1 MHCIYD
7 YKDISINKIEKIAL
21 ELLRLIAADYVSQ
34 QVINELRSEGIYSIK
49 NSPNVHVNV
58 VLVST
63 DKGADNVN
71 KILETHACTR
81 RNVVI
86 KMNPELRIKEES
98 DIFSILSFQA
108 DSNPYLELK
117 KFLRLYK
124 ICIEKHSMICFD
136 LSDFL
141 ILIRGRNVIST
152 HSYVYNK
159 DITDALVHLKSI
171 CIKENGRYLLAITI
185 AGYDN
190 NEMEKMMLPVS
201 DYMETFP
208 DKSIF
213 HFTITE
219 AIPKTLTLFTSI
231 PL

>member
-1 MHCIYD
+1 M
-7 YKDISINKIEKIAL
+7 EKIAL
-21 ELLRLIAADYVSQ
+21 ESLRLIAADFVSQ
-34 QVINELRSEGIYSIK
+34 QVIDELCSEGIYSIK
-49 NSPNVHVNV
+49 NSTNVHVNV

-71 KILETHACTR
+71 EILETHACGR

-86 KMNPELRIKEES
+86 KTNPGLCIKEES
-98 DIFSILSFQA
+98 DIFSILSFLA
-108 DSNPYLELK
+108 DSNPYIELK
-117 KFLRLYK
+117 KFLQLYD
-124 ICIEKHSMICFD
+124 ICIEKHSMVCFD

-152 HSYVYNK
+152 HSYVYKK
-159 DITDALVHLKSI
+159 DITDALAHLKSI

>member
-1 MHCIYD
+1 M
-7 YKDISINKIEKIAL
+7 EKIAL
-21 ELLRLIAADYVSQ
+21 ESLRLIAADYVSQ

-49 NSPNVHVNV
+49 NSPNVHINV

-71 KILETHACTR
+71 KILETHACAR

-86 KMNPELRIKEES
+86 KMNPELSIKEES

-117 KFLRLYK
+117 KFLQLYN

-141 ILIRGRNVIST
+141 IIIRGRNVIST
-152 HSYVYNK
+152 HSYVYK
-159 DITDALVHLKSI
+159 EDITDALEHIKSI
-171 CIKENGRYLLAITI
+171 YIKENGRYILAITI
-185 AGYDN
+185 ANDYTD
-190 NEMEKMMLPVS
+190 EMKKITLP
-201 DYMETFP
+201 
-208 DKSIF
+208 
-213 HFTITE
+213 
-219 AIPKTLTLFTSI
+219 
-231 PL
+231 

>member
-1 MHCIYD
+1 M
-7 YKDISINKIEKIAL
+7 EKIAL
-21 ELLRLIAADYVSQ
+21 ESLRLIAADYVSQ
-34 QVINELRSEGIYSIK
+34 QVINEFRTEGIYSIK
-49 NSPNVHVNV
+49 NSPNVYVNV

-63 DKGADNVN
+63 DKGADNIN
-71 KILETHACTR
+71 EILETHACTR

-86 KMNPELRIKEES
+86 KMNPELSIKEES

-117 KFLRLYK
+117 KFLQLYN

-141 ILIRGRNVIST
+141 IIIRGRNVISI
-152 HSYVYNK
+152 HSYVYKK
-159 DITDALVHLKSI
+159 DIRDALEHIKSI
-171 CIKENGRYLLAITI
+171 YIKENGRYLLAITM
-185 AGYDN
+185 ATYDD
-190 NEMEKMMLPVS
+190 NEMKKMMPPLS
-201 DYMETFP
+201 DYMESFP

-213 HFTITE
+213 NFTITK
-219 AIPKTLTLFTSI
+219 ATPKTLSLFTSI

>member
-1 MHCIYD
+1 M
-7 YKDISINKIEKIAL
+7 EKIAL
-21 ELLRLIAADYVSQ
+21 ESLRLIAADYVSQ
-34 QVINELRSEGIYSIK
+34 QVIDELCSEGIYSIK
-49 NSPNVHVNV
+49 NSTNVHVNV

-71 KILETHACTR
+71 KILETHARAR

-86 KMNPELRIKEES
+86 KTNPGLCIKEES
-98 DIFSILSFQA
+98 DIVSILSFLA
-108 DSNPYLELK
+108 DSNPYIELK
-117 KFLRLYK
+117 KFLQLYD
-124 ICIEKHSMICFD
+124 ICIEKHSMVCFD

-152 HSYVYNK
+152 HSYVYKK
-159 DITDALVHLKSI
+159 DITDALAHLKSI

-185 AGYDN
+185 ANYDN

>member
-1 MHCIYD
+1 M
-7 YKDISINKIEKIAL
+7 EKIAL
-21 ELLRLIAADYVSQ
+21 KSLRLIAADYVSQ
-34 QVINELRSEGIYSIK
+34 QVINEFRSEGIYSIK

-71 KILETHACTR
+71 EILETHACIR

-86 KMNPELRIKEES
+86 KMNPELSIKEES

-108 DSNPYLELK
+108 DSNPYLELI
-117 KFLRLYK
+117 KFLQLYN

-141 ILIRGRNVIST
+141 ILIRGMNVIYT
-152 HSYVYNK
+152 HLYVYKK
-159 DITDALVHLKSI
+159 DITEALAHLKSI
-171 CIKENGRYLLAITI
+171 YIKENGRYLLAITI

-190 NEMEKMMLPVS
+190 NEMEKMMLLVS
-201 DYMETFP
+201 DYMVSSP

-213 HFTITE
+213 NFTITE
-219 AIPKTLTLFTSI
+219 ATPKTLTLFTSV

>member
-1 MHCIYD
+1 M
-7 YKDISINKIEKIAL
+7 EKIAL
-21 ELLRLIAADYVSQ
+21 ESLRLIAADYVSQ

-63 DKGADNVN
+63 DKGADSVN
-71 KILETHACTR
+71 EILETHACTR

-86 KMNPELRIKEES
+86 KMNPELSIKEES

-117 KFLRLYK
+117 KFLQLYN
-124 ICIEKHSMICFD
+124 ICIEKHGLLCFD
-136 LSDFL
+136 LSDFS

-152 HSYVYNK
+152 HSYVYKK
-159 DITDALVHLKSI
+159 DITDALAHLKSI
-171 CIKENGRYLLAITI
+171 CIKENGRYLLAITM
-185 AGYDN
+185 AGYDD
-190 NEMEKMMLPVS
+190 NEMKKMMPPLN
-201 DYMETFP
+201 DYIETLP

-213 HFTITE
+213 NFTITE
-219 AIPKTLTLFTSI
+219 ATPKTLTLFTSI

>member
-1 MHCIYD
+1 M
-7 YKDISINKIEKIAL
+7 EKIAL
-21 ELLRLIAADYVSQ
+21 KSLRLIAADYVSQ
-34 QVINELRSEGIYSIK
+34 QVINEFRSEGIYSIK

-71 KILETHACTR
+71 EILETHACIR

-86 KMNPELRIKEES
+86 KMNPELSIKEES

-108 DSNPYLELK
+108 DSNPYLELI
-117 KFLRLYK
+117 KFLQLYN

-141 ILIRGRNVIST
+141 ILIRGRNVIYT
-152 HSYVYNK
+152 HLYVYKK
-159 DITDALVHLKSI
+159 DITEALAHLKSI
-171 CIKENGRYLLAITI
+171 YIKENGRYLLAITI

-190 NEMEKMMLPVS
+190 NEMEKMMLLVS
-201 DYMETFP
+201 DYMVSSP

-213 HFTITE
+213 NFTITE
-219 AIPKTLTLFTSI
+219 ATPKKLTLFTSV

>member
-1 MHCIYD
+1 M
-7 YKDISINKIEKIAL
+7 EKIAL
-21 ELLRLIAADYVSQ
+21 ESLRLIAADYVSQ
-34 QVINELRSEGIYSIK
+34 QVIDELRSEGIYSIK

-63 DKGADNVN
+63 DKGADNIN
-71 KILETHACTR
+71 EILETHACAR

-86 KMNPELRIKEES
+86 TMNPELSIKEES

-117 KFLRLYK
+117 KLLQLYN

-141 ILIRGRNVIST
+141 IIIRGRNVISI

-159 DITDALVHLKSI
+159 DITEALAHLKSI
-171 CIKENGRYLLAITI
+171 YIKENGRYILAITI
-185 AGYDN
+185 ANDYTD
-190 NEMEKMMLPVS
+190 EMKKITLPEKMMSPLS
-201 DYMETFP
+201 DYMESFP

-213 HFTITE
+213 NFTITK
-219 AIPKTLTLFTSI
+219 ATPKTLSLFTSV

>member
-1 MHCIYD
+1 M
-7 YKDISINKIEKIAL
+7 EKIAL
-21 ELLRLIAADYVSQ
+21 ESLRLIAADYVSQ
-34 QVINELRSEGIYSIK
+34 QVINEFRTEGIYSIK
-49 NSPNVHVNV
+49 NSPNVYVNV

-71 KILETHACTR
+71 KILETHARAR

-86 KMNPELRIKEES
+86 KMNPELSIKEES

-117 KFLRLYK
+117 KFLQLYN
-124 ICIEKHSMICFD
+124 ICIEKHGILCFD

-141 ILIRGRNVIST
+141 IVIRGRNVIST
-152 HSYVYNK
+152 HSYVYKK
-159 DITDALVHLKSI
+159 DITDALEHIKSI
-171 CIKENGRYLLAITI
+171 YIKENGRYLLAITI
-185 AGYDN
+185 AGYLN
-190 NEMEKMMLPVS
+190 NEMGKKMMPPLN
-201 DYMETFP
+201 DYIETLP

-213 HFTITE
+213 NFTITE
-219 AIPKTLTLFTSI
+219 ATPKTLSLFTSV

>member
-1 MHCIYD
+1 M
-7 YKDISINKIEKIAL
+7 EKIAL
-21 ELLRLIAADYVSQ
+21 ESLRLIAADYVSQ
-34 QVINELRSEGIYSIK
+34 QVIKEFRTEGIYSIK

-71 KILETHACTR
+71 KILETHARAR

-86 KMNPELRIKEES
+86 KMNPELSIKEES

-117 KFLRLYK
+117 KFLQLYN
-124 ICIEKHSMICFD
+124 ICIEKHGILCFD
-136 LSDFL
+136 LSDFS

-152 HSYVYNK
+152 HSYVYKK
-159 DITDALVHLKSI
+159 DITDALEHIKSI
-171 CIKENGRYLLAITI
+171 YIKENGRYLLAITI
-185 AGYDN
+185 ANDYTD
-190 NEMEKMMLPVS
+190 EMKVITLPEKIMLPVG
-201 DYMETFP
+201 DYIEAFP
-208 DKSIF
+208 DKSLLYL
-213 HFTITE
+213 TITI
-219 AIPKTLTLFTSI
+219 ATPKTLTLFTSI

>member
-1 MHCIYD
+1 M
-7 YKDISINKIEKIAL
+7 EKIAL
-21 ELLRLIAADYVSQ
+21 ESLRLIAADYVSQ
-34 QVINELRSEGIYSIK
+34 QVIKEFRTEGIYSIK

-71 KILETHACTR
+71 KILETHARAR

-86 KMNPELRIKEES
+86 KMNPELSIKEES

-117 KFLRLYK
+117 KFLQLYN
-124 ICIEKHSMICFD
+124 ICIEKHGILCFD
-136 LSDFL
+136 LSDFS

-159 DITDALVHLKSI
+159 DITDALEHIKSI
-171 CIKENGRYLLAITI
+171 YIKENGRYLLAITM
-185 AGYDN
+185 AGYDD
-190 NEMEKMMLPVS
+190 NEMKKMMPPLN
-201 DYMETFP
+201 DYIETLP

-213 HFTITE
+213 NFTITE
-219 AIPKTLTLFTSI
+219 ATPKTLTLFTSI

>member
-1 MHCIYD
+1 M
-7 YKDISINKIEKIAL
+7 EKIAL
-21 ELLRLIAADYVSQ
+21 ESLRLIAADYVSQ

-49 NSPNVHVNV
+49 NSPNVYVNV

-71 KILETHACTR
+71 KILETHARAR

-86 KMNPELRIKEES
+86 KMNPELSIKEES

-117 KFLRLYK
+117 KFLQLYN
-124 ICIEKHSMICFD
+124 ICIEKHGLLCFD
-136 LSDFL
+136 LSDFS

-159 DITDALVHLKSI
+159 DITDALEHIKSI
-171 CIKENGRYLLAITI
+171 YIKENGRYLLAITI
-185 AGYDN
+185 ANDYTD
-190 NEMEKMMLPVS
+190 EMKVITLPEKIMLPVG
-201 DYMETFP
+201 DYIETFP
-208 DKSIF
+208 DKSLLYL
-213 HFTITE
+213 TITI
-219 AIPKTLTLFTSI
+219 ATPKTLTLFTSV

>member
-1 MHCIYD
+1 M
-7 YKDISINKIEKIAL
+7 EKIAL
-21 ELLRLIAADYVSQ
+21 ESLRLIAADYVSQ
-34 QVINELRSEGIYSIK
+34 QVIDELRSEGIYSIK

-63 DKGADNVN
+63 DKGADNIN
-71 KILETHACTR
+71 EILETHARAR

-86 KMNPELRIKEES
+86 TMNPEFSIKEES

-117 KFLRLYK
+117 KFLQLYN
-124 ICIEKHSMICFD
+124 ICIEKHGILCFD

-141 ILIRGRNVIST
+141 IVIRGRNVIST
-152 HSYVYNK
+152 HSYVYKK
-159 DITDALVHLKSI
+159 DITDALAHLKSI

-190 NEMEKMMLPVS
+190 NEMEKMMLSVS

>member
-1 MHCIYD
+1 M
-7 YKDISINKIEKIAL
+7 EKIAL
-21 ELLRLIAADYVSQ
+21 ESLRLIAADYVSQ

-49 NSPNVHVNV
+49 NSPNVHINV

-71 KILETHACTR
+71 KILETHARAR

-86 KMNPELRIKEES
+86 KMNPELSIKEES

-117 KFLRLYK
+117 KFLQLYN
-124 ICIEKHSMICFD
+124 ICIEKHGILCFD

-141 ILIRGRNVIST
+141 IVIRGRNVIST

-159 DITDALVHLKSI
+159 DITDALEHIKSI
-171 CIKENGRYLLAITI
+171 YIKENGRYLLAITI
-185 AGYDN
+185 ANDYTD
-190 NEMEKMMLPVS
+190 EMKVITLPEKIMLPVG
-201 DYMETFP
+201 DYIETFP
-208 DKSIF
+208 DKSLLYL
-213 HFTITE
+213 TITI
-219 AIPKTLTLFTSI
+219 ATPKTLTLFTSV

>member
-1 MHCIYD
+1 M
-7 YKDISINKIEKIAL
+7 EKIAL
-21 ELLRLIAADYVSQ
+21 ESLRLIAADYVSQ

-49 NSPNVHVNV
+49 NNPNVHVNV

-71 KILETHACTR
+71 KILETHARAR

-86 KMNPELRIKEES
+86 KMNPELSIKEES

-117 KFLRLYK
+117 KFLQLYN
-124 ICIEKHSMICFD
+124 ICIEKHGILCFD
-136 LSDFL
+136 LSDFS

-159 DITDALVHLKSI
+159 DITDALEHIKSI
-171 CIKENGRYLLAITI
+171 YIKENGRYLLAITI
-185 AGYDN
+185 ANDYTD
-190 NEMEKMMLPVS
+190 EMKVITLPEKIMLPVG
-201 DYMETFP
+201 DYIEAFP
-208 DKSIF
+208 DKSLLYL
-213 HFTITE
+213 TITI
-219 AIPKTLTLFTSI
+219 ATPKTLTLFTSV

>member
-1 MHCIYD
+1 M
-7 YKDISINKIEKIAL
+7 EKIAL
-21 ELLRLIAADYVSQ
+21 ESLRLIAADYVSQ
-34 QVINELRSEGIYSIK
+34 QVIDELRSEGIYSIK
-49 NSPNVHVNV
+49 NSPNVYVNV

-71 KILETHACTR
+71 KILETHARAR

-86 KMNPELRIKEES
+86 TMNPELSIKEES

-117 KFLRLYK
+117 KFLQLYN

-141 ILIRGRNVIST
+141 IVIRGRNVIST
-152 HSYVYNK
+152 HSYVYK
-159 DITDALVHLKSI
+159 EDITDALEHIKSI
-171 CIKENGRYLLAITI
+171 YIKENGRYLLAITI
-185 AGYDN
+185 ANDYTD
-190 NEMEKMMLPVS
+190 EMKVITLPEKIMLPVG
-201 DYMETFP
+201 DYIETFP
-208 DKSIF
+208 DKSLLYL
-213 HFTITE
+213 TITI
-219 AIPKTLTLFTSI
+219 ATPKTLTLFTSV

>member
-1 MHCIYD
+1 M
-7 YKDISINKIEKIAL
+7 EKIAL
-21 ELLRLIAADYVSQ
+21 ESLRLIATDYVNQ
-34 QVINELRSEGIYSIK
+34 QVINLLRSEDIYSIK

-58 VLVST
+58 VLMST

-71 KILETHACTR
+71 EILEAHARAR

-86 KMNPELRIKEES
+86 IMNPELSIKEES

-117 KFLRLYK
+117 KFLQLYN
-124 ICIEKHSMICFD
+124 ICIEKHGLLCFD
-136 LSDFL
+136 LSDFS

-152 HSYVYNK
+152 HSYVYKK
-159 DITDALVHLKSI
+159 DITEALAHLKSI
-171 CIKENGRYLLAITI
+171 YIKENGRYLLAITI
-185 AGYDN
+185 ASYDN
-190 NEMEKMMLPVS
+190 NVMEKKMLPVG

-208 DKSIF
+208 DKSILYL
-213 HFTITE
+213 TITI
-219 AIPKTLTLFTSI
+219 ATPKTLTLFTSV

>member
-1 MHCIYD
+1 M
-7 YKDISINKIEKIAL
+7 EKIAL
-21 ELLRLIAADYVSQ
+21 KSLRLIAADYVSQ
-34 QVINELRSEGIYSIK
+34 QVINEFSSEGIYSIK

-71 KILETHACTR
+71 EILETHACIR

-86 KMNPELRIKEES
+86 KMNPELSIKEES

-108 DSNPYLELK
+108 DSNPYLELI
-117 KFLRLYK
+117 KFLQLYN

-141 ILIRGRNVIST
+141 ILIRGMNVIYT
-152 HSYVYNK
+152 HLYVYKK
-159 DITDALVHLKSI
+159 DITEALAHLKSI
-171 CIKENGRYLLAITI
+171 YIKENGRYLLAITI

-190 NEMEKMMLPVS
+190 NEMEKMMLLVS
-201 DYMETFP
+201 DYMVSSP

-213 HFTITE
+213 NFTITE
-219 AIPKTLTLFTSI
+219 ATPKTLTLFTSV

>member
-1 MHCIYD
+1 M
-7 YKDISINKIEKIAL
+7 EKIAL
-21 ELLRLIAADYVSQ
+21 ESLRLIAADYVSQ
-34 QVINELRSEGIYSIK
+34 QVINEFRTEGIYSIK
-49 NSPNVHVNV
+49 NSPNVYINV

-63 DKGADNVN
+63 DKGADNIN
-71 KILETHACTR
+71 EILETHACAR

-86 KMNPELRIKEES
+86 KMNPELSIKEES

-117 KFLRLYK
+117 KFLQLYNV
-124 ICIEKHSMICFD
+124 CIEKHSMICFD

-152 HSYVYNK
+152 HSYLYEK
-159 DITDALVHLKSI
+159 DITEALAHLKSI
-171 CIKENGRYLLAITI
+171 YIKENGRYLLAITI
-185 AGYDN
+185 ASYEKDK
-190 NEMEKMMLPVS
+190 MEKMMLPVGE
-201 DYMETFP
+201 YMETFP

-213 HFTITE
+213 NFTITK
-219 AIPKTLTLFTSI
+219 ATPKTLTLFTSI

>member
-1 MHCIYD
+1 M
-7 YKDISINKIEKIAL
+7 EKIAL
-21 ELLRLIAADYVSQ
+21 ESLRLIAADYVSQ
-34 QVINELRSEGIYSIK
+34 QVINELCSEGIYSIN

-63 DKGADNVN
+63 YKGADNVN
-71 KILETHACTR
+71 KILETHARAR

-86 KMNPELRIKEES
+86 KMNPELSIKEES

-117 KFLRLYK
+117 KFLQLYN
-124 ICIEKHSMICFD
+124 ICIEKHGILCFD
-136 LSDFL
+136 LSDFS

-159 DITDALVHLKSI
+159 DITDALEHIKSI
-171 CIKENGRYLLAITI
+171 YIKENGRYLLAITI
-185 AGYDN
+185 ANDYTD
-190 NEMEKMMLPVS
+190 EMKVITLPEKIMLPVG
-201 DYMETFP
+201 DYIEAFP
-208 DKSIF
+208 DKSLLYL
-213 HFTITE
+213 TITI
-219 AIPKTLTLFTSI
+219 ATPKTLTLFTSV

>member
-1 MHCIYD
+1 M
-7 YKDISINKIEKIAL
+7 EKIAL
-21 ELLRLIAADYVSQ
+21 ESLRLIAADYVSQ
-34 QVINELRSEGIYSIK
+34 QVIDELRSEGIYSIK

-63 DKGADNVN
+63 DKGADNIN
-71 KILETHACTR
+71 EILETHARAR

-86 KMNPELRIKEES
+86 KMNPELSIKEES

-117 KFLRLYK
+117 KFLQLYN
-124 ICIEKHSMICFD
+124 ICIEKHGIVCFD

-141 ILIRGRNVIST
+141 IVIRGRNVIST
-152 HSYVYNK
+152 HSYVYKK
-159 DITDALVHLKSI
+159 DITDALAHLKSI

-185 AGYDN
+185 ANYDN

-219 AIPKTLTLFTSI
+219 ATPKTLTLFTSI

>member
-1 MHCIYD
+1 M
-7 YKDISINKIEKIAL
+7 EKIAL
-21 ELLRLIAADYVSQ
+21 ESLRLIAADYVSQ

-49 NSPNVHVNV
+49 NNPNVHVNV

-63 DKGADNVN
+63 DKGADSVN
-71 KILETHACTR
+71 KILETHARAR

-86 KMNPELRIKEES
+86 KMNPELSIKEES

-117 KFLRLYK
+117 KFLQLYN

-141 ILIRGRNVIST
+141 IIIRGRNVISI
-152 HSYVYNK
+152 HSYVYKK
-159 DITDALVHLKSI
+159 DITDALEHIKSI
-171 CIKENGRYLLAITI
+171 IKENGRYLLAITI
-185 AGYDN
+185 AGYLN
-190 NEMEKMMLPVS
+190 NEMEKKMMPPLN
-201 DYMETFP
+201 DYIETLP

-213 HFTITE
+213 NFTITE
-219 AIPKTLTLFTSI
+219 ATPKTLTLFTSV

>member
-1 MHCIYD
+1 M
-7 YKDISINKIEKIAL
+7 EKIAL
-21 ELLRLIAADYVSQ
+21 ESLRLIAADYVSQ
-34 QVINELRSEGIYSIK
+34 QVIDELCSEGIYSIK
-49 NSPNVHVNV
+49 NSTNVHVNV

-71 KILETHACTR
+71 EILETHARAR

-86 KMNPELRIKEES
+86 KTNPGLCIKEES

-117 KFLRLYK
+117 KFLQLYN
-124 ICIEKHSMICFD
+124 ICIENHGILCFD

-152 HSYVYNK
+152 HSYVYKK
-159 DITDALVHLKSI
+159 DITDALAHLKSI
-171 CIKENGRYLLAITI
+171 CIKENGRYILAITI
-185 AGYDN
+185 ANDYTD
-190 NEMEKMMLPVS
+190 EMKKITLPEKMMSPLS
-201 DYMETFP
+201 DYMESFP

>member
-1 MHCIYD
+1 M
-7 YKDISINKIEKIAL
+7 EKIAL
-21 ELLRLIAADYVSQ
+21 KSLRQIAADYVSQ
-34 QVINELRSEGIYSIK
+34 QVINEFRSEGIYSIK

-71 KILETHACTR
+71 EILETHACIR

-86 KMNPELRIKEES
+86 KMNPELSIKEES

-108 DSNPYLELK
+108 DSNPYLELI
-117 KFLRLYK
+117 KFLQLYN

-141 ILIRGRNVIST
+141 ILIRGRNVIYT
-152 HSYVYNK
+152 HLYVYKK
-159 DITDALVHLKSI
+159 DITEALAHLKSI
-171 CIKENGRYLLAITI
+171 YIKENGRYLLAITI

-190 NEMEKMMLPVS
+190 NEMEKMMLLVS
-201 DYMETFP
+201 DYMVSSP

-213 HFTITE
+213 NFTITE
-219 AIPKTLTLFTSI
+219 ATPKTLTLFTSV